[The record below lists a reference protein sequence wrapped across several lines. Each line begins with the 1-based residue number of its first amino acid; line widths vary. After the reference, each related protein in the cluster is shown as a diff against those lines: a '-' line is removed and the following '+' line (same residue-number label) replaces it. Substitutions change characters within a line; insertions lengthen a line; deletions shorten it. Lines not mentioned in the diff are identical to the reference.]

1 MRPFLF
7 LLILS
12 IHFQACNFAKG
23 KLDLASLALL
33 FSRSG
38 TSEISGIAMKGRVM
52 GARVQVLP
60 LVNNAC
66 DRTGATSPYAETTT
80 DEEGNYAVRYP
91 KDGKPVCVLVTPSA
105 NGRTVMFDETL
116 KGDIAWTE
124 NNFYLDS
131 IVQEPSGPTQKGV
144 VSSPF
149 SRMAARVFAK
159 TMEKADPSF
168 ANAVANASS
177 RQVVAMFGLNTGL
190 VRSDSN
196 SRSVKN
202 RSANAHPRS
211 FGRRA
216 NPRASASGS
225 RSNNASASMIRNA
238 ASPVTPTL
246 EDLNL
251 DFTKPDDPFV
261 ATALIKLSGIS
272 ALANRFAESASKSAQ
287 QEVTTRSTANGSALE
302 EVIDGFSEV
311 VASGGRRNTILTRVI
326 TQATGKAPPANFSR
340 NPLEATMQTGITS
353 FVQNS
358 GGAAQF
364 GISASQVETLFTM
377 SSTPP
382 TNLIVDTGSAP
393 DYLYYA
399 DNNDEGALVLFTNTV
414 ESYFP
419 WVEGGLPTKYEIRS
433 GTLPP
438 GMSLNSVTG
447 EISGTPTSATAP
459 TQITIRASN
468 LFGATITVFRIRVQN
483 FVQGQVF
490 AFVYLSNCTQNT
502 TCNLG
507 IGIEGIRNS
516 NYTITGFTSVAGTFS
531 LTNGILG
538 TFSGTAL
545 NVSGSRAGTLSYTD
559 LNTGATGTISNVGF
573 VIDSNVPTATVWAS
587 ELKVGLQTS
596 YVSFALD
603 GVGDFG
609 TYSFVPQNFG
619 NGMSIDRFGSISGT
633 PTVAGTW
640 SPTISVIIANGQ
652 TVSVSLGN
660 LAIASASG
668 ALNSL
673 YVADSSNN
681 KIYIFNTGSSG
692 DLTAAGDIV
701 TTPVVTSPYFFL
713 WNGKHLVINGG
724 SVFRSYFR
732 NLDGSLTSAQ
742 SYTAITQPVF
752 AAGNTAFNSTG
763 KFFIYA
769 VNTAASLRSYSK
781 LQMDTNGSF
790 FGEVNYP
797 VPAGQNWT
805 VIGPI
810 HPIGNYF
817 VTFHNSSTFT
827 RLFFS
832 ITDLNTG
839 AIGTATG
846 DNSIAETVVYPGN
859 GHCIY
864 SLNADYLYCAN
875 IANIPASN
883 GRIAQMS
890 VTATA
895 HTLLN
900 PASVLVQGNA
910 NWESPKSIVLHP
922 SGDYIFAYG
931 NTNIYSYSVDQST
944 GIINPTPISVVPTPG
959 TCPTNQ
965 GQTRL
970 AIHSNGNMLYAACVN
985 PTSSNNIGA
994 YPISSAG
1001 ALSAPTL
1008 TLIPGT
1014 TSNLNLF
1021 FVPGD

>member
-1 MRPFLF
+1 
-7 LLILS
+7 
-12 IHFQACNFAKG
+12 
-23 KLDLASLALL
+23 
-33 FSRSG
+33 
-38 TSEISGIAMKGRVM
+38 VM

-468 LFGATITVFRIRVQN
+468 LFGATTTVFRIRVQN

-516 NYTITGFTSVAGTFS
+516 NYTITGFTSAAGTFS

-538 TFSGTAL
+538 TFSGTAG
-545 NVSGSRAGTLSYTD
+545 NVSGARIGTLSYTD
-559 LNTGATGTISNVGF
+559 LNTGATGTISDVAF

-587 ELKVGLQTS
+587 ELGVGLQSS
-596 YVSFALD
+596 YVSFAVD

-640 SPTISVIIANGQ
+640 SPTISVITSNGQ

-660 LAIASASG
+660 LTIASSSG

-673 YVADSSNN
+673 YVVDTANN
-681 KIYIFNTGSSG
+681 KVYIFNTGNSG
-692 DLTAAGDIV
+692 ELTAAGDFV
-701 TTPVVTSPYFFL
+701 TTPANSPYMIM

-724 SVFRSYFR
+724 NIFRSYLR
-732 NLDGSLTSAQ
+732 NVDGSLTSAQ
-742 SYTAITQPVF
+742 SYTATVTPVF
-752 AAGNTAFNSTG
+752 QNGTTEFNSTG
-763 KFFIYA
+763 KFFYYT
-769 VNTAASLRSYSK
+769 VNTGASLQSFSK

-790 FGEVNYP
+790 SGEVNYSP
-797 VPAGQNWT
+797 GGGQNWT
-805 VIGPI
+805 VLGPI

-817 VTFHNSSTFT
+817 VTFHKSSTST
-827 RLFFS
+827 RRFLS
-832 ITDLNTG
+832 ITDLTTG
-839 AIGTATG
+839 VVGTGTS
-846 DNSIAETVVYPGN
+846 DNSIAQATLYPGN

-864 SLNADYLYCAN
+864 SLNANYMYCAN
-875 IANIPASN
+875 MDNVGNN
-883 GRIAQMS
+883 GRIIQMA
-890 VTATA
+890 VTSTA
-895 HTLLN
+895 HTLLS
-900 PASVLVQGNA
+900 PSSVLVQNTTV
-910 NWESPKSIVLHP
+910 WESPKSLVLHP
-922 SGDYIFAYG
+922 SGNYIFAYG

-944 GIINPTPISVVPTPG
+944 GLINPTPISTVPTPG

-985 PTSSNNIGA
+985 PSSSNNIGA
-994 YPISSAG
+994 YPISSTG
-1001 ALSAPTL
+1001 VLSAPTL

-1014 TSNLNLF
+1014 TSNLNPL
-1021 FVPGD
+1021 FVPGG